1 MGPAAME
8 KHDLF
13 TKAPESDEF
22 VLEEGGESLASQV
35 KSRTPGVEAAIAAT
49 PAEAP
54 VATPSRALINAA
66 AAASTVLTS
75 KAAGKGASSTSLTP
89 PATTSSARK
98 RPAVV
103 LTGSVVPILERMRE
117 ALATNEDAKTAF
129 ANQRYQELYKAEG
142 ETIDVLVAV
151 PRILAQVESE
161 ANAKFGAVDA
171 LRTDLSSAM
180 ATYEAEVAA
189 AEAKAAAALA
199 HFEGEFPKAL
209 QAAKKARR

>member
-1 MGPAAME
+1 MC
-8 KHDLF
+8 
-13 TKAPESDEF
+13 TS
-22 VLEEGGESLASQV
+22 V
-35 KSRTPGVEAAIAAT
+35 KVEA
-49 PAEAP
+49 
-54 VATPSRALINAA
+54 
-66 AAASTVLTS
+66 
-75 KAAGKGASSTSLTP
+75 
-89 PATTSSARK
+89 
-98 RPAVV
+98 
-103 LTGSVVPILERMRE
+103 SVRE
-117 ALATNEDAKTAF
+117 AW
-129 ANQRYQELYKAEG
+129 QYAEKNAPGLG